1 MKNLPLGMFD
11 SGLGGLTVMQQIVQL
26 LPHEDVVYF
35 GDTARLPYGAK
46 SPETIIRY
54 SIENTQFLIHKNIKM
69 MVVACN
75 TASAHALENLQQ
87 KFSIPMLGVVS
98 PGAESAVQS
107 TRNGRIGVLG
117 TKGTIHSQSY
127 QKAIHQLDSH
137 VEVFPVA
144 CPLFV
149 PLVEEGCIDHPA
161 AHLIVREYLHP
172 LKEKGIDTLLLGCTH
187 YPLLEELI
195 RVEMGQGVK
204 VVDSA
209 ISCAQKVSELLVEN
223 LLQKSSG
230 RQAAYQYYVSD
241 DPERFA
247 MLGSAFLG
255 KTIKDVRLLDAVV
268 YHKVGF

>member
-1 MKNLPLGMFD
+1 MKDLPLGMFD
-11 SGLGGLTVMQQIVQL
+11 SGLGGLTVMQQIVRL

-54 SIENTQFLIHKNIKM
+54 SIENTQFLIQKNIKM

-87 KFSIPMLGVVS
+87 KFSLPMLGVVS
-98 PGAESAVQS
+98 PGAESAVQ
-107 TRNGRIGVLG
+107 TTQNGRIGVLG

-127 QKAIHQLDSH
+127 QRAIHRLDSK
-137 VEVFPVA
+137 VEVFPAA

-161 AHLIVREYLHP
+161 ACLIVREYLHP
-172 LKEKGIDTLLLGCTH
+172 LKEKGVDTLLLGCTH

-195 RVEMGQGVK
+195 RAEMGGDVRI
-204 VVDSA
+204 VDSA
-209 ISCAQKVSELLVEN
+209 ISCAQKVSELL
-223 LLQKSSG
+223 LKSGLERSSKK
-230 RQAAYQYYVSD
+230 QAAYQYYVSD
-241 DPERFA
+241 DPERFEV
-247 MLGSAFLG
+247 LGSAFLG
-255 KTIKDVRLLDAVV
+255 RPIKDVSLQQDAP
-268 YHKVGF
+268 YN